1 MSRSYRKP
9 WITDGYGTKWRRY
22 AKKEANR
29 KVRRH
34 DDVPNGKAY
43 RKVSDPW
50 SICDYKFFISKADKE
65 LGIKFFTYETAI
77 RK

>member
-9 WITDGYGTKWRRY
+9 YVVSGNGTKFKQY

-29 KVRRH
+29 LIRRTK
-34 DDVPNGKAY
+34 DVPNGKAY
-43 RKVSDPW
+43 RK
-50 SICDYKFFISKADKE
+50 F
-65 LGIKFFTYETAI
+65 YETWNIDDYRYLIDINDAWYKKEFWKYN

>member
-9 WITDGYGTKWRRY
+9 WVVCGNGTRHKKY

-29 KVRRH
+29 LIRRTKNIP
-34 DDVPNGKAY
+34 DGKAY
-43 RKVSDPW
+43 RK
-50 SICDYKFFISKADKE
+50 F
-65 LGIKFFTYETAI
+65 YETWNIDDYRYPVNVKYPEDAFYQKDFWRYN

>member
-9 WITDGYGTKWRRY
+9 YIVCGNGTKYKQY

-29 KVRRH
+29 LIRRTRN
-34 DDVPNGKAY
+34 VPDGKAY
-43 RKVSDPW
+43 RKFFDSWNIDDYRYLMDINGACYKNKPW
-50 SICDYKFFISKADKE
+50 KYN
-65 LGIKFFTYETAI
+65 